1 MARIAI
7 VIAAALVSPALAD
20 VSVRSN
26 STVDVNQK
34 VLIDGVEVYS
44 QGSGFASLNTCSQFL
59 RDSVNDPS
67 RPNIQ
72 VCGTSTKVTVF
83 LRNRCKGYYEYA
95 LEVGTCNTG
104 APSTSCVTASPSTT
118 TWLQT
123 AQSYTITQ
131 C

>member
-7 VIAAALVSPALAD
+7 VVAAALVSPAFAS

-26 STVDVNQK
+26 SSVDVNQK

-44 QGSGFASLNTCSQFL
+44 QGSGFGALNTCSQFR
-59 RDSVNDPS
+59 RDAVNDPA

-83 LRNRCKGYYEYA
+83 LRNRCKGYYEYS
-95 LEVGTCNTG
+95 LDVGTCNTG
-104 APSTSCVTASPSTT
+104 ASSTSCVTASPATT
-118 TWLQT
+118 RWLMT
-123 AQSYTITQ
+123 AQSYQITQ